1 MLSKN
6 QKKLIAAMA
15 QKKQRDI
22 HGLFL
27 AEGDKIVRDLLA
39 AGMTPQLLVATD
51 TWLLSENLISKH
63 FPMVLTGR
71 DEMEKISLQ
80 KTPQN
85 VLGLFLQQRYNL
97 KNSAIKNNLT
107 LLLDGVQDPGN
118 MGTIIRLADWFGIS
132 DIVCSTD
139 TADVYNPKVIQSSM
153 GAIARVKVH
162 YTRLSYFIEAYKKE
176 TGNPVYGAFL
186 KGDNV
191 YQTKLGNQGLLI
203 MGNEGQGIRDEIGSM
218 VTNRITIPSYPVDEP
233 TSESLNVGVAT
244 SILCSE
250 FRRQA
255 SL

>member
-15 QKKQRDI
+15 QKKQRDV

-51 TWLLSENLISKH
+51 TWLLPANLVAEH
-63 FPMVLTGR
+63 FPMVITSR
-71 DEMEKISLQ
+71 DELEKVSLQ

-85 VLGLFLQQRYNL
+85 VLGLFPQHKHHL

-118 MGTIIRLADWFGIS
+118 LGTIIRLADWFGIG

-139 TADVYNPKVIQSSM
+139 TADLYNPKVIQSSM
-153 GAIARVKVH
+153 GAIARVRVH
-162 YTRLSYFIEAYKKE
+162 YTNLSGFIEIYKKE
-176 TGNPVYGAFL
+176 TGNPVYGTFL

-191 YQTKLGNQGLLI
+191 YQAKLLNQGLLI

-218 VTNRITIPSYPVDEP
+218 VTNRITIPSYPANEP

-244 SILCSE
+244 AILCSE